1 MKKLHEQLSV
11 AAVALAATP
20 VAVLN
25 LISTGSPTA
34 ITFAALAA
42 LLAGI
47 VTSMAAVKILR
58 EWY

>member
-20 VAVLN
+20 VAVIN
-25 LISTGSPTA
+25 LIGTGTSTA
-34 ITFAALAA
+34 LMLAAMAA
-42 LLAGI
+42 LLAGT
-47 VTSMAAVKILR
+47 VVSMAAVRLLR